1 MFKIVDGRE
10 HFYQWD
16 LNRQIQVEDATI
28 TELHF
33 CNKTDDCSLVVEV
46 VDGVANVPN
55 ILLQTT
61 WDIRVY
67 GYTGDYTKIEK
78 RYKVVAR
85 TKPSDY
91 VYTETEIK
99 NYDDLERKIDKIGG
113 TASTLSSGLSIA
125 LANANTAQATADAA
139 SQKADTAK
147 NLANNAGEMAY
158 NHKQEVENVIKPRIA
173 ELEKSVGDIENALN
187 EIAAL
192 QATYIGG
199 AE

>member
-16 LNRQIQVEDATI
+16 LNRQIQVEDSTI
-28 TELHF
+28 KQLHF

-46 VDGVANVPN
+46 VNGVANVPN
-55 ILLQTT
+55 ILLQAT

-67 GYTGDYTKIEK
+67 GYTGDYTKVEK

-99 NYDDLERKIDKIGG
+99 NYDELAEQVRYN
-113 TASTLSSGLSIA
+113 TSIA
-125 LANANTAQATADAA
+125 ETALSVANEARENAKSTQAIATNAAQRSIENRMWIENTIMPKLTA
-139 SQKADTAK
+139 
-147 NLANNAGEMAY
+147 
-158 NHKQEVENVIKPRIA
+158 
-173 ELEKSVGDIENALN
+173 LETQVGDIENALN
-187 EIAAL
+187 EITTL
-192 QATYIGG
+192 QESYIGG
-199 AE
+199 